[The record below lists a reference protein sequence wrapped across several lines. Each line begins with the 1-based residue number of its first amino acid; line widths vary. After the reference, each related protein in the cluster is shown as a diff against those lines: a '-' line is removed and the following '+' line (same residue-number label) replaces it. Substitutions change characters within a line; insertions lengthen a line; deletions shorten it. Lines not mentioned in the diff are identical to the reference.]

1 MKRRELA
8 FLGGLVLM
16 LAVAGSAAA
25 EVATPGKSQ
34 CSLRDAEG
42 SIRVLICPPGLDQ
55 QAYRIAGQEACGAR
69 LMCNAW
75 IWDSAD
81 KAPKN
86 VPKQDSEIDPKAAG
100 DAVAVWA
107 NDTKQLMLIRRVPKE

>member
-8 FLGGLVLM
+8 FVGRLVLM
-16 LAVAGSAAA
+16 VAVAGSAAA
-25 EVATPGKSQ
+25 EDAQPRKSQ
-34 CSLRDAEG
+34 CSVRDAEE

-55 QAYRIAGQEACGAR
+55 QAYRVAGQEACGAR